1 VCTGRVGQQ
10 ASAAGESCRA
20 SCKVARVQPSG
31 LACRG
36 GDPLSQWK
44 AARLEFLRLHPWPE
58 IDPVDWLQETVR
70 QIRRASGF

>member
-1 VCTGRVGQQ
+1 LRAFNPQDWPVG
-10 ASAAGESCRA
+10 
-20 SCKVARVQPSG
+20 
-31 LACRG
+31 G